1 MKGFGANK
9 NTQKKK
15 VNGLNIKEFHNQIM
29 DKALK
34 YHLEGNISEA
44 KKCYQYLVDK
54 GLKDERVF
62 NNLGIILLNQGNL
75 KKARLCFLKVI
86 EINPKD
92 EAAYSN
98 LGGIL
103 KELCELEEAELCLRA
118 AIKINPKNEVY
129 YCNLGGILKDLGKL
143 KEAELFVRK
152 AIALNPNNVYANFD
166 LGEILKDLGKLKE
179 AALSTSK
186 AIELNSNFPEAYYL
200 LGSIFED
207 LGKFYDAIK
216 LYQKAIQ
223 LKDDFS
229 VAKSQLIK
237 CKGEICDWNNLE
249 NEKKWLENIGLKGPA
264 INPLGLLYYQDD
276 PIKQLKRAK
285 NFFEKKFLRKSILI
299 SPKKNKKIRIGY
311 FSSDFRAHP
320 VMYLI
325 ASILMLHDKSKFEIF
340 LYSFV
345 PKEDEYTEIAK
356 TSGCIFKDIKNLTDV
371 EVVQLVRKDNINIA
385 IDLMGYTKNHRINI
399 FSYRVAPLQLGY
411 LGYPGT
417 TGSKNIDYIIA
428 DNILI
433 PKENEKF
440 YSEKI
445 IRMPNCFQCNDNKK
459 EISREIISRAQYNL
473 PEKGFVFTCF
483 CANKKITFNEFDV
496 WMKLLKNVKGSVLW
510 LYKSNKYS
518 AENLIKEAIKRN
530 VDPKNIIF
538 ATKLPFLKDHLARY
552 ALGDLGLDTFNYNG
566 HATTSDALWAG
577 LPVLTKMGKSYSA
590 RVSASLLNTMGLKDL
605 ITYSIKEYEEKALY
619 FANNPGKLKSLKSQ
633 LAKSLKT
640 SSLYDSALFTK
651 QLEDKYLELC
661 LK

>member
-1 MKGFGANK
+1 MKGFGDNK
-9 NTQKKK
+9 KTKKKK
-15 VNGLNIKEFHNQIM
+15 VNELNIQEIHNQIM
-29 DKALK
+29 DKAFR
-34 YHLEGNISEA
+34 YHAQGNISEA
-44 KKCYQYLVDK
+44 KKFYQYLIDK

-75 KKARLCFLKVI
+75 KKAKLCFTKVI

-103 KELCELEEAELCLRA
+103 KEMSELEGAELCLRA
-118 AIKINPKNEVY
+118 AIKINPKNGVY

-143 KEAELFVRK
+143 KEAELSVRK

-200 LGSIFED
+200 LGSIYED

-216 LYQKAIQ
+216 LYQKAIG
-223 LKDDFS
+223 LKNDFS

-237 CKGEICDWNNLE
+237 CKGDICDWNNME
-249 NEKKWLENIGLKGPA
+249 NEKKWLENIGIKGPA

-276 PIKQLKRAK
+276 PMKQLKRAK
-285 NFFEKKFLRKSILI
+285 NLFEKKFTRKSILI

-325 ASILMLHDKSKFEIF
+325 SSILMLHDKSKFEIY

-345 PKEDEYTEIAK
+345 PKEDEYTQIAK
-356 TSGCIFKDIKNLTDV
+356 TSGCIFKDIKNLNDV
-371 EVVQLVRKDNINIA
+371 EVVQLIRKDNIDIA

-433 PKENEKF
+433 PKEHEKF

-459 EISREIISRAQYNL
+459 EISKEIISRAQFNL

-483 CANKKITFNEFDV
+483 CANKKITFNEFDI

-530 VDPKNIIF
+530 VDPKSIIF

-552 ALGDLGLDTFNYNG
+552 TLGDLGLDTFNYNG

-577 LPVLTKMGKSYSA
+577 LPVLTKMGESYSA
-590 RVSASLLNTMGLKDL
+590 RVSASLLNTLGLKDL
-605 ITYSIKEYEEKALY
+605 ITHSIKEYEEKAL
-619 FANNPGKLKSLKSQ
+619 FLANNPDKLKSLKSQ

-640 SSLYDSALFTK
+640 SSLYDSVLFTK

>member
-1 MKGFGANK
+1 MKGFGVSK
-9 NTQKKK
+9 KTKKKK
-15 VNGLNIKEFHNQIM
+15 VNELKFKQFRNQII
-29 DKALK
+29 DKAFE
-34 YHLEGNISEA
+34 YHSEGNISEA
-44 KKCYQYLVDK
+44 KKCYQYLIDE

-75 KKARLCFLKVI
+75 KKARLCFSKVI

-92 EAAYSN
+92 VAAYSN

-103 KELCELEEAELCLRA
+103 KELSELEEAELCLRK
-118 AIKINPKNEVY
+118 AIELNPKNDVC
-129 YCNLGGILKDLGKL
+129 YCNLGRILKDLGKL
-143 KEAELFVRK
+143 KEAELCLRK
-152 AIALNPNNVYANFD
+152 AIELNPNNVYANFD

-186 AIELNSNFPEAYYL
+186 AIKLNSDFPEALYL

-207 LGKFYDAIK
+207 LGKFYEAIE
-216 LYQKAIQ
+216 LYQRAIF
-223 LKDDFS
+223 LKDDFT

-237 CKGEICDWNNLE
+237 CKGDICDWSNLE
-249 NEKKWLENIGLKGPA
+249 SEKKWLENIGLKGPS
-264 INPLGLLYYQDD
+264 INPLGILYYQDD
-276 PIKQLKRAK
+276 PIKQLQRSK
-285 NFFEKKFLRKSILI
+285 NFFEKKFSRKSIVI
-299 SPKKNKKIRIGY
+299 SPKKKKKIKIGY

-320 VMYLI
+320 VMYLF
-325 ASILMLHDKSKFEIF
+325 ASILMLHDKSKFEIY

-356 TSGCIFKDIKNLTDV
+356 TSGCVFKDIKNLTDV
-371 EVVQLVRKDNINIA
+371 EVVQLVRKDNIDIA
-385 IDLMGYTKNHRINI
+385 IDLMGYTKNHRMNI
-399 FSYRVAPLQLGY
+399 FSYRVAPLQIGY

-440 YSEKI
+440 YTERI
-445 IRMPNCFQCNDNKK
+445 IRMPNCFQCNDNKR
-459 EISREIISRAQYNL
+459 EISKKIISRSQFNL

-483 CANKKITFNEFDV
+483 CANKKITINEFDV
-496 WMKLLKNVKGSVLW
+496 WMRLLKNIKGSVLW

-530 VDPKNIIF
+530 VDPKSIIF
-538 ATKLPFLKDHLARY
+538 ATKLPLLKDHLARY

-577 LPVLTKMGKSYSA
+577 LPVLTKLGKSYSA
-590 RVSASLLNTMGLKDL
+590 RVSASLLNTIGLKDL

-619 FANNPGKLKSLKSQ
+619 LAGNPDKLKILKSK
-633 LAKSLKT
+633 LAKSIKT
-640 SSLYDSALFTK
+640 SSLYDSGLFTK
-651 QLEDKYLELC
+651 QLEDKYCEIY

>member
-103 KELCELEEAELCLRA
+103 KELSELEEAELCLRA
-118 AIKINPKNEVY
+118 AIKINPKNEIY

-285 NFFEKKFLRKSILI
+285 NFFEKKFSRQSILI

-325 ASILMLHDKSKFEIF
+325 SSILMLHDKSKFEIY

-345 PKEDEYTEIAK
+345 PKEDEYTEIVK
-356 TSGCIFKDIKNLTDV
+356 TSGCIFKDIKNLT
-371 EVVQLVRKDNINIA
+371 EI
-385 IDLMGYTKNHRINI
+385 KN
-399 FSYRVAPLQLGY
+399 
-411 LGYPGT
+411 
-417 TGSKNIDYIIA
+417 
-428 DNILI
+428 
-433 PKENEKF
+433 
-440 YSEKI
+440 
-445 IRMPNCFQCNDNKK
+445 
-459 EISREIISRAQYNL
+459 
-473 PEKGFVFTCF
+473 
-483 CANKKITFNEFDV
+483 
-496 WMKLLKNVKGSVLW
+496 
-510 LYKSNKYS
+510 
-518 AENLIKEAIKRN
+518 
-530 VDPKNIIF
+530 
-538 ATKLPFLKDHLARY
+538 
-552 ALGDLGLDTFNYNG
+552 
-566 HATTSDALWAG
+566 ALWKIA
-577 LPVLTKMGKSYSA
+577 
-590 RVSASLLNTMGLKDL
+590 
-605 ITYSIKEYEEKALY
+605 
-619 FANNPGKLKSLKSQ
+619 F
-633 LAKSLKT
+633 
-640 SSLYDSALFTK
+640 
-651 QLEDKYLELC
+651 
-661 LK
+661 